1 MMAKKRGN
9 VVSLSDYGTK
19 EGRAKAGDAL
29 VFEERSAKEGKA
41 LRGRVMA
48 PCEYLAKRGFITR
61 DQATAGE
68 RLATSFY
75 NAGLIKATT
84 VNLLGIRGG
93 ARDHTPVQ
101 LDAMRDFN
109 AAMRALGP
117 GLDDCAYFVCI
128 LECSV
133 GEYESAAGIGTNRGA
148 ALVKVM
154 FRQLAEHYGLE
165 KNET

>member
-9 VVSLSDYGTK
+9 VISLADYGTK
-19 EGRAKAGDAL
+19 EARAKAGDAL

-41 LRGRVMA
+41 LRGRIMA
-48 PCEYLAKRGFITR
+48 PCEYLAKRGIITR
-61 DQATAGE
+61 EQATAGE

-75 NAGLIKATT
+75 NAGLIKATS
-84 VNLLGIRGG
+84 VNLMGIRGG
-93 ARDHTPVQ
+93 AADHTPIQ

-117 GLDDCAYFVCI
+117 GLDDCAYAICI

-133 GEYESAAGIGTNRGA
+133 GEYEGNAGIGANRGMP
-148 ALVKVM
+148 LVKVT
-154 FRQLAEHYGLE
+154 FRQLALHYGTE
-165 KNET
+165 KNKT